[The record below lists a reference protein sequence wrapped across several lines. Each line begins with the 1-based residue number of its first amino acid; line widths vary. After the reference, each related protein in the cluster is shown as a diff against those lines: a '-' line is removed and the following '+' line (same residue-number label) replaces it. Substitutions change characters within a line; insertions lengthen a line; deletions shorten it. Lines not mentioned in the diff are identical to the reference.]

1 MSELSQESSRSNKD
15 GNRRVTVA
23 YFSTE
28 AQEEI
33 ERRRAH
39 IWQKRRILTDLQVKR
54 CKIKSAPSCTGGET
68 AG

>member
-33 ERRRAH
+33 ERRER
-39 IWQKRRILTDLQVKR
+39 IYGRR
-54 CKIKSAPSCTGGET
+54 GEY
-68 AG
+68 

>member
-23 YFSTE
+23 YFSTG

-33 ERRRAH
+33 EGGACYKAAEGSIDRSLG
-39 IWQKRRILTDLQVKR
+39 QKVQD
-54 CKIKSAPSCTGGET
+54 
-68 AG
+68 

>member
-23 YFSTE
+23 YFSTG

-33 ERRRAH
+33 AQERALYGRR
-39 IWQKRRILTDLQVKR
+39 
-54 CKIKSAPSCTGGET
+54 GEY
-68 AG
+68 